1 MYIHMLQINY
11 IAVVSLYPPLLISPF
26 SVFTIT
32 GVVLKG
38 DDPLTPRS
46 LHCFFSSHFHALL
59 FDLLF
64 HVVIIICLSPPCL
77 DIVNLRFESG
87 SIRIPSSF
95 SLSPLFCLLYLYPT
109 SLPFKLPLMYTSSF
123 STLSRP
129 LPKTRIQLKKRKP
142 ISETSSFSGN
152 FCKNACL
159 FSFHDSPDVKKS
171 PLWSPAKSPRKN
183 SNAIFLHIPAR
194 TAAMLLEAALRIQ
207 KQSSP
212 KPKAQNKNVGFG
224 IFGSIMKR
232 LTQRNRNRK
241 REIEGDGLRV
251 SVKDILSSVWS
262 ESNEEKSL
270 DMETSSSS
278 QSEVSAEIIDFVSKE
293 RQNGDFASC
302 EKDFCTS
309 PFRFVLQRSPSSG
322 RHTPNFSSPATSP
335 GRHRSQD
342 KENNY
347 EGESLIEEE
356 EEEKEQFSPV
366 SILDPPFED
375 DDDGHEGDDDGDDD
389 GSFDLEC
396 SYAIVQRAKQ
406 QLLHK
411 LRRFEKLAELD
422 PIELEKRMLEG
433 LDDDNNDAA
442 QWDAESE
449 DCVDDDESIASDRE
463 KKVDDFV
470 REVLNKSGFHHFQGI
485 PQDMKRLVSDLIAQ
499 EEREQQCSRS
509 REVVVERVCKRLES
523 WTEVESNTID
533 MMVEL
538 DFRRELSG
546 WSKNQEQVDEAAI
559 EIELA
564 IFGLLVEEVSEELV
578 CLKGI

>member
-1 MYIHMLQINY
+1 MAHKNLHELLQEDQEPFLLKNY
-11 IAVVSLYPPLLISPF
+11 IADRRCQ
-26 SVFTIT
+26 
-32 GVVLKG
+32 LK
-38 DDPLTPRS
+38 
-46 LHCFFSSHFHALL
+46 
-59 FDLLF
+59 
-64 HVVIIICLSPPCL
+64 
-77 DIVNLRFESG
+77 
-87 SIRIPSSF
+87 
-95 SLSPLFCLLYLYPT
+95 
-109 SLPFKLPLMYTSSF
+109 
-123 STLSRP
+123 RP

-183 SNAIFLHIPAR
+183 PNAIFLHIPAR

-251 SVKDILSSVWS
+251 SVKDILRWDSSVGRKKFTEEFKNVSEEMVGVEEKSASEMRFSCSCNGRLSSVWS

-278 QSEVSAEIIDFVSKE
+278 QSEVSAEIDFVSKE

-302 EKDFCTS
+302 DKDFCTS

-335 GRHRSQD
+335 SRHRSQD

-375 DDDGHEGDDDGDDD
+375 DDDGHEGDDDDDDGDDD

-470 REVLNKSGFHHFQGI
+470 REVLKKSRFHHFQGI

-564 IFGLLVEEVSEELV
+564 IFGLLVEEVTEELV

>member
-1 MYIHMLQINY
+1 MDQRGR
-11 IAVVSLYPPLLISPF
+11 AVVANPVTEGLWLFAVKLKMAS
-26 SVFTIT
+26 

-38 DDPLTPRS
+38 DAPLTPRL
-46 LHCFFSSHFHALL
+46 LHCFFSSHFHALK
-59 FDLLF
+59 
-64 HVVIIICLSPPCL
+64 IRSP
-77 DIVNLRFESG
+77 
-87 SIRIPSSF
+87 SF
-95 SLSPLFCLLYLYPT
+95 SRTTWQTDVANSSDPYPRPVYNSRNENPSQKPRAFPEISVKMHAFSPSTTRRT
-109 SLPFKLPLMYTSSF
+109 SK
-123 STLSRP
+123 
-129 LPKTRIQLKKRKP
+129 
-142 ISETSSFSGN
+142 
-152 FCKNACL
+152 
-159 FSFHDSPDVKKS
+159 V

-251 SVKDILSSVWS
+251 SVKDILRWDSSVGRKKLTEEFKNVSEEMVGVEEKSASEMGFSCSCNGRLSSVWS

-335 GRHRSQD
+335 SRHRSQD

-366 SILDPPFED
+366 SILDPPSKTTMMDTKEMMMMMMVMMMAV
-375 DDDGHEGDDDGDDD
+375 
-389 GSFDLEC
+389 LILNAATPL
-396 SYAIVQRAKQ
+396 YRI
-406 QLLHK
+406 
-411 LRRFEKLAELD
+411 EKLAELD

-449 DCVDDDESIASDRE
+449 DC
-463 KKVDDFV
+463 
-470 REVLNKSGFHHFQGI
+470 GI